1 MEQLRIMIVDLLD
14 NSGLTLEQELF
25 IIRDIYKDIN
35 YTIEKKLKEVEKDGT
50 AKDLQ
55 SN

>member
-1 MEQLRIMIVDLLD
+1 MEQLRLTIIDLLD

-35 YTIEKKLKEVEKDGT
+35 YTIEKRLKEVEENGT
-50 AKDLQ
+50 TKDLQ